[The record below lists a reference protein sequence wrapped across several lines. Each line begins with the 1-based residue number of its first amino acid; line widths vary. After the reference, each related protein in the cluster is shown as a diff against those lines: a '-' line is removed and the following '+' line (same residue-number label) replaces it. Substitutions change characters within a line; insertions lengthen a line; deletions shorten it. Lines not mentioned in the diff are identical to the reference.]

1 MTQKDALRMALE
13 ALNSTGINRGM
24 HGDNQ
29 YFDDDLV
36 AKALAACQSA
46 LAEQPALATCKSCNG
61 NDGDAPCAYPG
72 EGKHGCLR
80 DARLALAEQDDE
92 AVAYAEQDN
101 VDMQSYDDLN
111 FSYPVS
117 TKLTENRT
125 VPLYTRPAPKQYTEQ
140 DIDEAIGAVDW
151 ANTSWQQAAVEAKKL
166 VMRFVGSQVTMEP
179 NWIPVRDKLPE
190 IDSDVLILSADHDW
204 VILGEYSGEFY
215 RYSEASGTERVMNV
229 RFWSPIPILPKF
241 LQEPI
246 DKMTGGGK

>member
-1 MTQKDALRMALE
+1 MALDFNKIRC
-13 ALNSTGINRGM
+13 AVMMKCDSSQPT
-24 HGDNQ
+24 
-29 YFDDDLV
+29 
-36 AKALAACQSA
+36 AAYI
-46 LAEQPALATCKSCNG
+46 
-61 NDGDAPCAYPG
+61 DAAIHAAIDAY
-72 EGKHGCLR
+72 ES
-80 DARLALAEQDDE
+80 ALAEQDDE

-125 VPLYTRPAPKQYTEQ
+125 VPLYTRPAPKTYTES
-140 DIDEAIGAVDW
+140 DIDVAIGAVDW

-166 VMRFVGSQVTMEP
+166 VIRFVGSQVTVEP

-246 DKMTGGGK
+246 DKMTGGGR